1 MMIVYS
7 ALERIDYQGC
17 DLMGVFAS
25 REAAEQF
32 IRSYPGFVRQYP
44 GHHYGYVESAL
55 GQPIDSYHLMVD
67 VEFADLT

>member
-7 ALERIDYQGC
+7 VLERIDYQGC

-32 IRSYPGFVRQYP
+32 IRSYPGFVRQDP

>member
-1 MMIVYS
+1 MIVYS
-7 ALERIDYQGC
+7 VLERIDYQGC

-32 IRSYPGFVRQYP
+32 IRSYPGFVRQDP